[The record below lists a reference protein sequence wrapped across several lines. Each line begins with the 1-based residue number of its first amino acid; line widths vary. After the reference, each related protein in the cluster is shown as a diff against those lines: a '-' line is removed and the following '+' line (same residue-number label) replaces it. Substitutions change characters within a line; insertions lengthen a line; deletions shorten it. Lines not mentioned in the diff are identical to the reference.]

1 MPAYIGHIE
10 VFLNENGHWSA
21 RWTPQ
26 HYDELGPTDQ
36 RVRPTLEEALEAI
49 QEAVLSRT
57 ETEKGTKTLPNL
69 RPPPPAPQVPRG
81 DPHEEM
87 ARLVWATAFATAHER
102 SSDELDASRSAES
115 AVRAYKRLR
124 SLTK

>member
-49 QEAVLSRT
+49 QAAVLGRT
-57 ETEKGTKTLPNL
+57 EVEKGTKTLPNL
-69 RPPPPAPQVPRG
+69 RPPPPAPQ
-81 DPHEEM
+81 DPHEAM
-87 ARLVWATAFATAHER
+87 TRLIWASAFATAHER

-124 SLTK
+124 TLTK